1 MPRRKPRRLVP
12 LQAMPRKKHLCAE
25 VPLPRNLHEQQLV
38 EKEAALAAAVDEV
51 APVDE
56 VDPGDQEV
64 AGIVVVDAVDVKRK
78 RAAMK
83 SAL

>member
-1 MPRRKPRRLVP
+1 MP
-12 LQAMPRKKHLCAE
+12 QKKHLCAE

-56 VDPGDQEV
+56 VVPVDEVAPVDQEV